1 MATQS
6 APATPS
12 ISFASEFM
20 SSTETEDSDNSWKD
34 GGGNEACSRA
44 KVKNLEAKVV
54 MLGSQGVGKT
64 SVLIRYT
71 GHIFSNAI
79 SPTIGASFFTTKLQI
94 DNYRVRLQVWDTAGQ
109 ERFRA
114 MAPMYYRKANAAIL
128 VFDVTKQSSFNDM
141 KSWIE
146 ELQRNSEGHLVI
158 CILGNK
164 TDLEPLREV
173 AARTASEYAET
184 IGALLF
190 ETSALANVGIQDAF
204 AAISRA
210 LISYAETSPKG
221 NVLLKDKGNCPS
233 CDNTLDVS
241 HLHAKDMVTEET
253 TGPCSGCT

>member
-1 MATQS
+1 
-6 APATPS
+6 
-12 ISFASEFM
+12 M
-20 SSTETEDSDNSWKD
+20 SSTETDDSDKEWKED
-34 GGGNEACSRA
+34 GFHAACA
-44 KVKNLEAKVV
+44 KSKSLEAKVV

-79 SPTIGASFFTTKLQI
+79 SPTIGASFFTTKLHI

-128 VFDVTKQSSFNDM
+128 VFDVTKLSSFNDM

-173 AARTASEYAET
+173 PTQTASDYADG

-190 ETSALANVGIQDAF
+190 ETSALANVGILDAF

-210 LISYAETSPKG
+210 LIAFAESSPKG
-221 NVLLKDKGNCPS
+221 SILLKKDRHICSS
-233 CDNTLDVS
+233 CDNTLDISHFQKTEFVS
-241 HLHAKDMVTEET
+241 EGANASC
-253 TGPCSGCT
+253 PGCT

>member
-12 ISFASEFM
+12 ISLISEFQ
-20 SSTETEDSDNSWKD
+20 SSTETEGSDISWKD
-34 GGGNEACSRA
+34 SESHDYEMCG
-44 KVKNLEAKVV
+44 KQKNLEAKVV

-128 VFDVTKQSSFNDM
+128 VFDVTKLSSFNDM

-146 ELQRNSEGHLVI
+146 ELQRNSEGQIVI

-173 AARTASEYAET
+173 PTQTALDYAEG

-190 ETSALANVGIQDAF
+190 ETSALANFGIQDAF

-210 LISYAETSPKG
+210 LILYAESSPKG
-221 NVLLKDKGNCPS
+221 SSLLKDRNVCAS
-233 CDNTLDVS
+233 CDNTLDIS
-241 HLHAKDMVTEET
+241 HLQRKDNTTET
-253 TGPCSGCT
+253 NTSCPGCT

>member
-12 ISFASEFM
+12 ISIVSEFQ
-20 SSTETEDSDNSWKD
+20 SSTETECSDYSWKD
-34 GGGNEACSRA
+34 SDSQETSCKQKS
-44 KVKNLEAKVV
+44 LEAKVV

-79 SPTIGASFFTTKLQI
+79 SPTIGASFFTTKLHI
-94 DNYRVRLQVWDTAGQ
+94 DHYRVRLQVWDTAGQ

-128 VFDVTKQSSFNDM
+128 VYDVTKRSSFNDM

-146 ELQRNSEGHLVI
+146 ELQRNSEGQIVI

-173 AARTASEYAET
+173 PTEVAIEYAEG

-190 ETSALANVGIQDAF
+190 ETSALANFGIQDAF
-204 AAISRA
+204 AAISRS
-210 LISYAETSPKG
+210 LISYAESSPKG
-221 NVLLKDKGNCPS
+221 SSLLKDRNVCTS
-233 CDNTLDVS
+233 CDNTLDIS
-241 HLHAKDMVTEET
+241 HFQKKEEESET
-253 TGPCSGCT
+253 NASCPGCS